1 MRERIE
7 TMMVFSSRAKRC
19 GGSGR
24 TKRGKQKEWVGGWVG
39 VGGGVGGGEGGLKAG
54 GQRLTL
60 RIHGQ

>member
-7 TMMVFSSRAKRC
+7 TMIVFSSRGKRC

-24 TKRGKQKEWVGGWVG
+24 TKRGKQKEWVGVE
-39 VGGGVGGGEGGLKAG
+39 GGVGGVEGGLKAG